1 MAKNE
6 EQASKPATREPRSD
20 ELPHTHLERDD
31 DRWSRTA
38 QVRDW
43 LILLLMIVI
52 YLTWVGV
59 IYFLEPGIR

>member
-6 EQASKPATREPRSD
+6 EQENETAPPEVQVD
-20 ELPHTHLERDD
+20 EFPDTHLNREDER
-31 DRWSRTA
+31 WNTKA

-43 LILLLMIVI
+43 LVLLLMIAV
-52 YLTWVGV
+52 YLTWAGI